1 MPAAVPAA
9 EAAVEAAPKKPKSKK
24 KLLVI
29 LLAVVLVL
37 VLVGGGTLVYLKKK
51 AAAAAEDSDGEAAS
65 ELAQTDS
72 DKHPPTYMPIDNLVV
87 NLADAGGD
95 RFAQIGITFELADS
109 HAADRLKNYLPNV
122 RSAILLLVSQRTAE
136 ELLKRE
142 GKEKLAEDILGE
154 ASKPFGFGPDTEA
167 KRNKKKAKDGQAE
180 ENPVKRV
187 LFSSFIIQ

>member
-1 MPAAVPAA
+1 VSAAAA
-9 EAAVEAAPKKPKSKK
+9 EAAPPKKPKSKK

-29 LLAVVLVL
+29 LLVVVLVL
-37 VLVGGGTLVYLKKK
+37 VLGGGGALFFLKKK
-51 AAAAAEDSDGEAAS
+51 AAAAAAEDGDGEATA
-65 ELAQTDS
+65 EVAEEDH
-72 DKHPPTYMPIDNLVV
+72 DKHPPTFMPIDNLVV
-87 NLADAGGD
+87 NLADTGGD

-122 RSAILLLVSQRTAE
+122 RSAILMLASQRTAE

-154 ASKPFGFGPDTEA
+154 ASKPFGFGPDTDA
-167 KRNKKKAKDGQAE
+167 KRNKKKAKDGPAG